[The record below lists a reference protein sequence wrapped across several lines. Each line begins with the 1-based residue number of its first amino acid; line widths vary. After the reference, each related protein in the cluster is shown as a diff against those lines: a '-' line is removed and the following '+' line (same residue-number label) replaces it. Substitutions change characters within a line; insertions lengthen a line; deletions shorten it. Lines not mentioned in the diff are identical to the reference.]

1 MLKDLLHS
9 VQNKMLKTNIRDRAL
24 LITVCFL
31 IALLISSAIV
41 FNSDS
46 AAKKTSYMYDEC
58 SIKQQ
63 GMSKPTR
70 MYTEYNLML
79 LAKLLE
85 AENGSASDE
94 CIYMTGVVVLK
105 RVKAEGY
112 PDTIRDVI
120 YQKGQYSTAKKLN
133 SIEPSER
140 CLEIAEEL
148 LIYGVDDYPDKLVF
162 QSMFPQGSKTY
173 AVLDGEYFCLAR

>member
-1 MLKDLLHS
+1 
-9 VQNKMLKTNIRDRAL
+9 
-24 LITVCFL
+24 
-31 IALLISSAIV
+31 
-41 FNSDS
+41 
-46 AAKKTSYMYDEC
+46 
-58 SIKQQ
+58 
-63 GMSKPTR
+63 
-70 MYTEYNLML
+70 ML

-105 RVKAEGY
+105 RVKSKAY
-112 PDTIRDVI
+112 PNTIYDVI
-120 YQKGQYSTAKKLN
+120 HQKGQYSTASKLD
-133 SIEPSER
+133 SINPSDK

>member
-1 MLKDLLHS
+1 MLKDLLYS
-9 VQNKMLKTNIRDRAL
+9 VQNKMLKASIRDRAL

-31 IALLISSAIV
+31 IVLLISSTIV

-94 CIYMTGVVVLK
+94 CIYLTGVVVLK
-105 RVKAEGY
+105 RVKSKAY
-112 PDTIRDVI
+112 PNTIYDVI
-120 YQKGQYSTAKKLN
+120 HQKGQYSTASKLD
-133 SIEPSER
+133 SINPSDK